1 MIKCA
6 VMVIFVCYHV
16 KQECHRSQYR
26 SYFVNSLMLYIKN
39 RWPFPYSSV
48 LATIQLHLVH
58 RVYSK
63 FMLAWVFVRTTVCL
77 SMRCCLMYAGTASL
91 VCGIKRPEYETILPR
106 KRYPNHTNNILFSK
120 HNKSSKK
127 PKPWLKFY
135 PPKLYGSHFVI
146 IFP

>member
-1 MIKCA
+1 MC
-6 VMVIFVCYHV
+6 
-16 KQECHRSQYR
+16 RDG
-26 SYFVNSLMLYIKN
+26 YFCLLSCQTRMPQKLVQILFCEQPDVVHKN